1 MASEV
6 IHRWIS
12 IPSELIGSIPRTQE
26 LVQARTQFESDLMTI
41 EDFRKIENAAV
52 EKTIRELDQV
62 TGSMVLSD
70 GEQTKPSFVTYPIYD
85 LVFERYKFDKQCFQ
99 ITFADGHVRT
109 LPRLV
114 KAPFKYANY
123 AYKYLN
129 FAKSLTNKP
138 IKQAVITAS
147 ALSMVYSPHLLNTGS
162 IENYS
167 YEEFLQDLTNECEK
181 DIRLCLEQGAHA
193 VQLDFTEARLSLKV
207 DRSGHLLKDFIKINN
222 RVLDRFNANEQKK
235 IGVHVCPGG
244 DLDCAHSSDIDYT
257 LLLPD
262 LFQLHL
268 TNFYIQLSSEQDRIK
283 VLKCIQK
290 HMKSNH
296 RIFIGVIDPCNPI
309 IESAE
314 TVRDRVLEA
323 AKFIPIKQLGTT
335 DDCGFSPFAD
345 DTSTSREVCYEKIK
359 ARIQGTK
366 MAEQILNTHH

>member
-41 EDFRKIENAAV
+41 EDFRKIENVAV

-147 ALSMVYSPHLLNTGS
+147 ALSMVYSPHLLNT
-162 IENYS
+162 
-167 YEEFLQDLTNECEK
+167 
-181 DIRLCLEQGAHA
+181 EQGAHA